1 MTTGGS
7 RSPQEEKRMYT
18 FFIVPM
24 IKNPAPVRSKCCR
37 DGAQR
42 FPDQKPVFGKI
53 SCKKKQAVSAVRYV
67 VSNHDSDVTANLTT
81 DNKIISDHFSSVKN
95 DNLPSRLRLIRTD
108 QNDNLPSRLRLIRT
122 EQNDNPPSRLRL
134 IRTDNPPNR
143 LSRSE

>member
-1 MTTGGS
+1 
-7 RSPQEEKRMYT
+7 MYT
-18 FFIVPM
+18 FFIVPI
-24 IKNPAPVRSKCCR
+24 IKKPAPVRSKCCR

-53 SCKKKQAVSAVRYV
+53 SCKKKQADSAVRYV

-95 DNLPSRLRLIRTD
+95 DNLPSRLRMIRTD
-108 QNDNLPSRLRLIRT
+108 
-122 EQNDNPPSRLRL
+122 QNDNPPSRLRM
-134 IRTDNPPNR
+134 IRTDNLLNR

>member
-1 MTTGGS
+1 
-7 RSPQEEKRMYT
+7 MYT

-95 DNLPSRLRLIRTD
+95 DNLPR
-108 QNDNLPSRLRLIRT
+108 
-122 EQNDNPPSRLRL
+122 
-134 IRTDNPPNR
+134 
-143 LSRSE
+143 